1 MRLLLIISLEYDDI
15 RQLAGERAVRV
26 VIERKPY
33 YKWMYQQILADLEFF
48 DQLVNKHKLKI

>member
-48 DQLVNKHKLKI
+48 DGRLDLWS